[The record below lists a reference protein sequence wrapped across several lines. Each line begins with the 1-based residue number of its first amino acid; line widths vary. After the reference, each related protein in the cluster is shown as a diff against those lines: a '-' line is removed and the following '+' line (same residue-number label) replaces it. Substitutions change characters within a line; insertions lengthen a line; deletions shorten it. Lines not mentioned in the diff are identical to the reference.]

1 MSPNRIM
8 FVADQLMFGGA
19 ERHLASVATW
29 LARRGYEI
37 SVVYLKPHEEL
48 VATLADGGV
57 ANVTCCNSRGGVDLS
72 AIRRLASIIAHFR
85 PEVLVVTSQYSL
97 MFGVLA
103 RLYSCF
109 RVPVLF
115 ICHSMDVVVRS
126 RKDRL
131 RFVVFRYFYGI
142 ADRIVFV
149 SELQRAFF
157 HNLGIRPKSDEVIH
171 NGVDLAHFS
180 VNAVSAEAF
189 SLRLQLGFAADDFV
203 VGICAA
209 FREEKRHIDL
219 LEAVSR
225 LRKVGVSAKILMVG
239 DGPMRSQIEACR
251 DALGLRDAVVLAGF
265 RDDVRPF
272 VTACDVMALTSHAE
286 TFPISTLECMAL
298 GKPIVVSDV
307 GGVRE
312 QIDDQINGLLYPAG
326 DIDSLVSCLSS
337 LVGTEHRVALGNEAR
352 RTVESRFSVE
362 KMMERF
368 LGAFA
373 ALASGPRS

>member
-1 MSPNRIM
+1 MNPNRIL

-19 ERHLASVATW
+19 ERHLVSVATW
-29 LARRGYEI
+29 LARRGNET
-37 SVVYLKPHEEL
+37 SVAYLKPHEEL
-48 VATLADGGV
+48 LASLVRGGV
-57 ANVTCCNSRGGVDLS
+57 THVTCCNSRGGVDLR
-72 AIRRLASIIAHFR
+72 AIRRLAAVINKFR

-97 MFGVLA
+97 MFGILA
-103 RLYSCF
+103 RLWSRF

-115 ICHSMDVVVRS
+115 ICHSMDHVVRS
-126 RKDRL
+126 RKDRV
-131 RFVVFRYFYGI
+131 RFAVFRHIYGM

-149 SELQRAFF
+149 SELQRIFF
-157 HNLGIRPKSDEVIH
+157 HDLGISPKSEEVIH
-171 NGVDLAHFS
+171 NGIDLTHFS
-180 VNAVSAEAF
+180 ASAVAAEAD
-189 SLRLQLGFAADDFV
+189 SLRLKLGFTSDDFV

-251 DALGLRDAVVLAGF
+251 DALGLQDAVVLAGHT
-265 RDDVRPF
+265 DDVRPF

-326 DIDSLVSCLSS
+326 DIDSLVSCLLS
-337 LVGTEHRVALGNEAR
+337 LVGTERRVALGKEAR
-352 RTVESRFSVE
+352 RAVESRFSVE
-362 KMMERF
+362 RMMERF
-368 LGAFA
+368 LGAFSL
-373 ALASGPRS
+373 LATGPSS